1 MTDPRNDPAG
11 APGQQG
17 GDNPPSSGSSRQ
29 QQTRHGLFHR
39 GSQGRTTGSADTS
52 NSAGSTAT
60 ATRETTQASTSTSVP
75 QQAGQPAASRSQYG
89 QGQYAGDQYAGDQY
103 DQDYRAGTGGNVVA
117 KAAQFSWEII
127 MLCALGMIAIGI
139 CLLVWPSA
147 SLFVVAILIGAALVV
162 SGIVKLW
169 EGFTAHDRSGGIR
182 AGYVV
187 VGLLAV
193 LAGIYCLRHH
203 ALSVF
208 LIAFV
213 AGVYFVAHGIAD
225 LGVSFQPGVPGRGLR
240 AVMGIFSIGAGLVL
254 VIWPGLSLTLL
265 LLIAGAWLLLY
276 GCVLA
281 GLALSVRKAAKEMA
295 RPSMRTTT
303 AAAAGTA

>member
-11 APGQQG
+11 APGQPG
-17 GDNPPSSGSSRQ
+17 GGNPPSSSRQ
-29 QQTRHGLFHR
+29 QQSRHGLFHR
-39 GSQGRTTGSADTS
+39 GGQGR
-52 NSAGSTAT
+52 SAGTSGASAASTAT
-60 ATRETTQASTSTSVP
+60 ATRETTQTSPGTPASRTGVP
-75 QQAGQPAASRSQYG
+75 QQAGQPAESRAQYG
-89 QGQYAGDQYAGDQY
+89 QGQYAGEEYGQE
-103 DQDYRAGTGGNVVA
+103 YRAGTGGNALA
-117 KAAQFSWEII
+117 KAAQLSWGLIL
-127 MLCALGMIAIGI
+127 LCALGMIAIGI

-162 SGIVKLW
+162 AGLVKLW
-169 EGFTAHDRSGGIR
+169 EGFTAHDRSGGMR

-187 VGLLAV
+187 IGLLAV

-203 ALSVF
+203 ALSIF
-208 LIAFV
+208 LVAFV
-213 AGVYFVAHGIAD
+213 AGVYFVAQGIAD

-240 AVMGIFSIGAGLVL
+240 AVLGIFSIAAGLVL

-265 LLIAGAWLLLY
+265 LLITGAWLLLY

-281 GLALSVRKAAKEMA
+281 GIAFSVRKAAKEMA
-295 RPSMRTTT
+295 RPSMRSTT